1 MLFLFKIKNYIQ
13 NVYIRMNMLLLKLIV
28 YDVLMVINEKNEKSK
43 IRLKIFYFEWLVEVL
58 KIKNEVGQFG
68 EEIKKVKL

>member
-1 MLFLFKIKNYIQ
+1 
-13 NVYIRMNMLLLKLIV
+13 MNMLLLKSIA

-43 IRLKIFYFEWLVEVL
+43 IWLKLSYLEWLVEVS

-68 EEIKKVKL
+68 EEIKKAKL

>member
-1 MLFLFKIKNYIQ
+1 
-13 NVYIRMNMLLLKLIV
+13 MLLLKSIA

-43 IRLKIFYFEWLVEVL
+43 IRLKISYLEWLVEVS

-68 EEIKKVKL
+68 EEIKKAKL

>member
-1 MLFLFKIKNYIQ
+1 
-13 NVYIRMNMLLLKLIV
+13 MNMLLLKSIA

-43 IRLKIFYFEWLVEVL
+43 IRLKISYLEWLVEVS

-68 EEIKKVKL
+68 EEIKKAKL